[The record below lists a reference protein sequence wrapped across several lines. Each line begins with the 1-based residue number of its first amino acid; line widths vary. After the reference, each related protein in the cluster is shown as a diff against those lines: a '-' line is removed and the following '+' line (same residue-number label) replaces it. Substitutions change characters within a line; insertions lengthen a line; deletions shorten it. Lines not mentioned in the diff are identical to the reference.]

1 MKNLFV
7 LFMLLFLTMQSFAQS
22 DTASLK
28 KDTVYWV
35 HQYAYDRIIHS
46 KIFKEEMSDDEMA
59 GILLYM
65 GGNNLKGA
73 FACEFFGV
81 LAASLIIT
89 VNQNNQDAKTTL
101 AVISTAFF
109 IVGVISLV
117 SGYNKI
123 SKAGII
129 LQHKGINIKTTG
141 TGISLNF

>member
-1 MKNLFV
+1 MKILLALFT
-7 LFMLLFLTMQSFAQS
+7 LLFLSMQSFAQS
-22 DTASLK
+22 DSTLLK
-28 KDTVYWV
+28 KDTLYWV

-46 KIFKEEMSDDEMA
+46 KIFKEGMSDDEMA
-59 GILLYM
+59 GILLYK

-81 LAASLIIT
+81 LTGSLIVTI
-89 VNQNNQDAKTTL
+89 NENNQGARTTL
-101 AVISTAFF
+101 AVVSVTFF
-109 IVGVISLV
+109 IVGIVSLV

-141 TGISLNF
+141 TGISFNF